1 MPSKKCT
8 KPREPA
14 CVGHEPRAS
23 FPKVRRLALILLTCL
38 SLLWPHAAA
47 VAACDLPV
55 ATDACCG
62 EGCSCCDRD
71 EACCCS
77 GEEAPLAPADRAP
90 ATDGSRG
97 DLERSLC
104 LPVPAPAWS
113 TPLTACTFEPSAAPR
128 ARAPHASGRALLR
141 QGCRLRH

>member
-1 MPSKKCT
+1 
-8 KPREPA
+8 
-14 CVGHEPRAS
+14 V
-23 FPKVRRLALILLTCL
+23 VRRLALILLTCL

-71 EACCCS
+71 DACCCS

-90 ATDGSRG
+90 APNGSRG

-104 LPVPAPAWS
+104 LPLPAPAWS
-113 TPLTACTFEPSAAPR
+113 TPLTACTLEPSAAPR